1 MMLNFSIET
10 YLTAGIPVAWMLAS
24 NGTEETIAYFIFL
37 VKQRSSHIIPI
48 RVMSDRDMAQINA
61 CKRVYTAAMILLC
74 WWHVLHAWQQHISVT
89 AHPELWEALKRWV
102 RIQDELEFQA
112 TWMTIQKLSPP
123 SFLSYLE
130 KYWMPQE
137 FLVMWSAIYR
147 KGRNINEMSDT
158 NMLVE
163 AYVMFLLFCC

>member
-1 MMLNFSIET
+1 M
-10 YLTAGIPVAWMLAS
+10 
-24 NGTEETIAYFIFL
+24 
-37 VKQRSSHIIPI
+37 
-48 RVMSDRDMAQINA
+48 
-61 CKRVYTAAMILLC
+61 
-74 WWHVLHAWQQHISVT
+74 
-89 AHPELWEALKRWV
+89 

-147 KGRNINEMSDT
+147 KGCNINEMSDT